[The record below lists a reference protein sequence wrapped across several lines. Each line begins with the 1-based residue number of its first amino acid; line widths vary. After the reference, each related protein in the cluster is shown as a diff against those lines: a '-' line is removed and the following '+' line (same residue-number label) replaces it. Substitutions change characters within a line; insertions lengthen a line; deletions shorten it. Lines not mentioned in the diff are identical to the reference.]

1 MKLYEYEA
9 KKIFSEYNI
18 PISPYDVVENPNDAK
33 AVAEKLGFPVVVKAQ
48 VLVAGRGKAGGVKIA
63 RTSDEVYEIAAKML
77 GSNIKGEIVKKVM
90 ITNAIDIVKEIYVSI
105 IVDRFMRKPVI
116 LVSSE
121 GGVDIEELAAR
132 APEKIIRIYVDPLIG
147 IRDYQLRYAVSRVG
161 LSGQQALQFMSI
173 LRSLY
178 SIFDNLDCDLA
189 EINPLAIDSKGNLI
203 AVDAKI
209 IVDDNA
215 LYRRKE
221 FASRES
227 TEYSEFEIEARQ
239 AGFNYVELDGNIGI
253 ICNGAGLTMATMD
266 TVYLK
271 GGKPAN
277 FLDVGGGATAEIAEK
292 ATSLLLRH
300 PNVKVI
306 FFNILGGITRCDEV
320 AKGLIS
326 ALNKYGTGK
335 KIVVR
340 MMGTNE
346 EEGRRLLNE
355 AGIDWYDSM
364 EMAATRAVELA
375 KSLEV

>member
-9 KKIFSEYNI
+9 KKVFSDYGI
-18 PISPYDVVENPNDAK
+18 PISPYEVVESPTDAK
-33 AVAEKLGFPVVVKAQ
+33 AASEKLGFPVVVKAQ

-63 RTSDEVYEIAAKML
+63 RSPDEVYEIASKML
-77 GSNIKGEIVKKVM
+77 GSSIKGEIVKKIM
-90 ITNAIDIVKEIYVSI
+90 ITNAIDIIKEIYVSI

-121 GGVDIEELAAR
+121 GGVDIEELAAK

-147 IRDYQLRYAVSRVG
+147 IRDYQLRYAASRAG
-161 LSGQQALQFMSI
+161 FSGQQASQFISI

-178 SIFDNLDCDLA
+178 SIFVNLDCDLA

-209 IVDDNA
+209 IIDDNA

-221 FASRES
+221 FANRES
-227 TEYSEFEIEARQ
+227 SEYSEFEIEARQ

-277 FLDVGGGATAEIAEK
+277 FLDVGGGATAEVAEK

-300 PNVKVI
+300 PKVKVI

-320 AKGLIS
+320 AKGLIN
-326 ALNKYGTGK
+326 ALNKYGAGK

-364 EMAATRAVELA
+364 ETAATRAVELA
-375 KSLEV
+375 RSLEA

>member
-9 KKIFSEYNI
+9 KKIFADYGI
-18 PISPYDVVENPNDAK
+18 PISPYEIATDPESARK
-33 AVAEKLGFPVVVKAQ
+33 SAEKLGFPVVIKAQ
-48 VLVAGRGKAGGVKIA
+48 VLVAGRGKAGGVKFARDPDEAYNIA
-63 RTSDEVYEIAAKML
+63 LQML

-90 ITNAIDIVKEIYVSI
+90 VTNAVNISKEIYVSI
-105 IVDRFMRKPVI
+105 IVDRFVRKPVI

-121 GGVDIEELAAR
+121 GGVDIEELAVK
-132 APEKIIRIYVDPLIG
+132 APEKIIRTHVDPLIG
-147 IRDYQLRYAVSRVG
+147 LRDYQLRYVTNHVG
-161 LSGQQALQFMSI
+161 LFGQNASQFMFI
-173 LRSLY
+173 LRALY
-178 SIFDNLDCDLA
+178 MIFENLDCDLA
-189 EINPLAIDSKGNLI
+189 EINPLVIDSNGNLI

-209 IVDDNA
+209 IIDDNA
-215 LYRRKE
+215 LFRRKE
-221 FASRES
+221 FANRES
-227 TEYSEFEIEARQ
+227 VEYSTFEIEARQ

-271 GGKPAN
+271 GGRPAN
-277 FLDVGGGATAEIAEK
+277 FLDVGGGATSEIAEK

-320 AKGLIS
+320 AKGLIN
-326 ALNKYGTGK
+326 ALNKYGSNK

-346 EEGRRLLNE
+346 EEGRRLLKE

-364 EMAATRAVELA
+364 EEAAARTAELA
-375 KSLEV
+375 KTLEA

>member
-9 KKIFSEYNI
+9 KKIFADYGI
-18 PISPYDVVENPNDAK
+18 PISPYEIVTDPESARK
-33 AVAEKLGFPVVVKAQ
+33 AAEKLGFPVVIKAQ
-48 VLVAGRGKAGGVKIA
+48 VLVAGRGKAGGVKLA
-63 RTSDEVYEIAAKML
+63 RDPDEVYNIALKML
-77 GSNIKGEIVKKVM
+77 GSNIKGEVVKKVM
-90 ITNAIDIVKEIYVSI
+90 ITNAVDISKEIYVSI
-105 IVDRFMRKPVI
+105 TVDRFVRKPVI

-121 GGVDIEELAAR
+121 GGVDIEELAVK
-132 APEKIIRIYVDPLIG
+132 APEKIIRMHVDPLIG
-147 IRDYQLRYAVSRVG
+147 LRDYQLRYATNRVG
-161 LSGQQALQFMSI
+161 LSGQQSSQFMLI
-173 LRSLY
+173 LRALY
-178 SIFDNLDCDLA
+178 TIFDSLDCDLA

-209 IVDDNA
+209 IIDDNA
-215 LYRRKE
+215 LFRRKE
-221 FASRES
+221 FANRES
-227 TEYSEFEIEARQ
+227 AEYSEFEIEARQ

-277 FLDVGGGATAEIAEK
+277 FLDVGGGATSEIAEK

-320 AKGLIS
+320 AKGLIT
-326 ALNKYGTGK
+326 ALNKYGSGK

-346 EEGRRLLNE
+346 EEGRRLLKE

-364 EMAATRAVELA
+364 EAAAARAVELA
-375 KSLEV
+375 KTLEV

>member
-9 KKIFSEYNI
+9 KKIFEDYGI
-18 PISPYDVVENPNDAK
+18 PISPYEVVDNPESARK
-33 AVAEKLGFPVVVKAQ
+33 SAEKLGFPVVIKAQ

-63 RTSDEVYEIAAKML
+63 KNSDEVYDIASKML
-77 GSNIKGEIVKKVM
+77 GLSIKGELVKKIMV
-90 ITNAIDIVKEIYVSI
+90 TSAIDISREIYVSI
-105 IVDRFMRKPVI
+105 IVDRFVRKPVI
-116 LVSSE
+116 LVSAE
-121 GGVDIEELAAR
+121 GGVDIEELAAK
-132 APEKIIRIYVDPLIG
+132 APEKIIKIYVDPLIG
-147 IRDYQLRYAVSRVG
+147 LRDYQLRYATSRVG
-161 LSGQQALQFMSI
+161 LSGQQASQFMSI

-178 SIFDNLDCDLA
+178 AIFDNFDCDLA
-189 EINPLAIDSKGNLI
+189 EINPLAIDSRGNLI
-203 AVDAKI
+203 AVDAKMI
-209 IVDDNA
+209 IDDNA
-215 LYRRKE
+215 LFRRKE
-221 FASRES
+221 FANRES
-227 TEYSEFEIEARQ
+227 AEYSEFEIEARQ

-326 ALNKYGTGK
+326 ALNKYGGGK

-346 EEGRRLLNE
+346 EEGRRLLRE

-364 EMAATRAVELA
+364 ETAAARAVELA
-375 KSLEV
+375 KILEA